1 VNPAIS
7 SVITPDHLDLLVTA
21 AVRYRVL
28 VDAATAAASE
38 GASHIT
44 TVATPN
50 EAGQLL
56 LEENLATVLRH
67 AVGSTRSDQQRP
79 PDYVHRPVDQ
89 FQPIEVVKAV
99 HCYQHL
105 CAVNPSWGS
114 STAAGLAAAIL
125 HAATERLPGY
135 DEAAWSWTRAST
147 RTGEPVGLRRR
158 WQPVAQGVRWLP
170 ADELA
175 AAWDNAAL
183 VLLTD
188 EAIEDVPAGLPSRGG
203 VYVCTGAA
211 IDPGTWGGLEAL
223 QPDVVVML
231 PAGREWLVEQLRNP
245 IGAYRRTRPDPS
257 PPVSAVDG

>member
-7 SVITPDHLDLLVTA
+7 SVITPDHLDLLVTD

-28 VDAATAAASE
+28 VDADTAATSE
-38 GASHIT
+38 GASRLT

-67 AVGSTRSDQQRP
+67 AVGSTRSEQQRP

-89 FQPIEVVKAV
+89 FQPIEVVKAA
-99 HCYQHL
+99 HCYQHV
-105 CAVNPSWGS
+105 CAVNPSWDS
-114 STAAGLAAAIL
+114 STAARLAAAIL

-158 WQPVAQGVRWLP
+158 GC
-170 ADELA
+170 
-175 AAWDNAAL
+175 L
-183 VLLTD
+183 VL
-188 EAIEDVPAGLPSRGG
+188 
-203 VYVCTGAA
+203 
-211 IDPGTWGGLEAL
+211 DPGLD
-223 QPDVVVML
+223 PD
-231 PAGREWLVEQLRNP
+231 R
-245 IGAYRRTRPDPS
+245 
-257 PPVSAVDG
+257 